1 MFLYGTQGQVL
12 PSWLK
17 GEGLACLPLQGT
29 SGKGGSEK
37 WDFLYY
43 GPMCMSVKKAAQSLI
58 RKFQVDEGL
67 LNMIEMAFTAY
78 DPCMAW
84 VIPYSAP

>member
-1 MFLYGTQGQVL
+1 MHSLNLKDKRVAG
-12 PSWLK
+12 PSILSK
-17 GEGLACLPLQGT
+17 
-29 SGKGGSEK
+29 K

-58 RKFQVDEGL
+58 KTFQVDEGL
-67 LNMIEMAFTAY
+67 LNMIKMAFTAY